1 MAFGLYYG
9 ERALQQ
15 MSANRIAGFLGKTD
29 LQSYLPMIASSLTR
43 ANSIRWPPN
52 SDYCD
57 EGAAKASKPLKA
69 IIVGFLG

>member
-29 LQSYLPMIASSLTR
+29 LQSYLPMIAFSLTK
-43 ANSIRWPPN
+43 ANSIRWLPN
-52 SDYCD
+52 SDYY